1 MGPAHPRG
9 GRSPGRDGHT
19 ARFEASPWQAQREAS
34 RRGPMPM
41 LERDEEDFVSMLREA
56 ARTPTGLKRGVRLRE
71 ASRLERDGAT
81 AATQT
86 GIDRMDRTGE
96 TSGSHPVDPV
106 HPCGGPSSS
115 RSIPPRDSDPWALDG
130 PSFGERARKHA
141 LSGRP
146 GTPPCGNLAV
156 QVPQG
161 YVLAYRGSSA
171 KAAEA
176 DRKALAPLAET
187 LRVEIELE
195 CPRTGK
201 SRTTWV
207 SSLALMA
214 SSRGLEVTLGRRSA
228 ATRELLE
235 PGRRVNL
242 LVTPPMGSVFE
253 IAARVIRADPSPEP
267 GGPLRVQILVDSS
280 DARALGHWESVVDR
294 ATCPARARKRREETP
309 KGTTP

>member
-1 MGPAHPRG
+1 M
-9 GRSPGRDGHT
+9 
-19 ARFEASPWQAQREAS
+19 
-34 RRGPMPM
+34 RR
-41 LERDEEDFVSMLREA
+41 
-56 ARTPTGLKRGVRLRE
+56 
-71 ASRLERDGAT
+71 
-81 AATQT
+81 
-86 GIDRMDRTGE
+86 
-96 TSGSHPVDPV
+96 
-106 HPCGGPSSS
+106 
-115 RSIPPRDSDPWALDG
+115 IPPRDTDPWAQDG
-130 PSFGERARKHA
+130 PAFGERARKHA

-187 LRVEIELE
+187 LRVELELE
-195 CPRTGK
+195 CSPPTGDGRTRWFSG
-201 SRTTWV
+201 
-207 SSLALMA
+207 LALMA

-228 ATRELLE
+228 GTRELLQ
-235 PGRRVNL
+235 PGRRANL

-253 IAARVIRADPSPEP
+253 IAARVIRADPSREP

-294 ATCPARARKRREETP
+294 ATCPARARKRREEMP